1 MQTRAHAPPRSTHP
15 PTPTQQA
22 PPGTYLCTCT
32 RNHACASTVCWRAG
46 AGADGWDRRR
56 THLRCSTPH
65 RPPAQTSQR
74 ARVEGRTTACRLAVR
89 PSCLRGFP
97 RRDRGFRAS
106 GGVLGRVR
114 DGITFRTPLA
124 LGSWAS
130 DAAVLRPARR
140 GSLHPQKERYP
151 PPPLPLLPTLIPP
164 DGPHVPPP
172 ALGSSAR
179 ARRTSQRAAEPIPSP
194 CERRSPF
201 PNSAQRRHR
210 PCSIRFDNI
219 CRAPPRYAIS
229 SSGRRA
235 ACGARVRADT
245 TWLADTLA
253 HTQASTGAERARLSA
268 CLRPRSHVEAKQS
281 DPLQAQSG
289 VLLVPIRVAGRRC
302 SETRTARASA
312 RAHTHVCAP
321 SDAVAL
327 PLVRAQRCVCVHESR
342 VP

>member
-1 MQTRAHAPPRSTHP
+1 VQARAHASPRSTHP
-15 PTPTQQA
+15 RTPTQQA
-22 PPGTYLCTCT
+22 PRGTYLCTCT
-32 RNHACASTVCWRAG
+32 RDHACASTVCWRAG

-114 DGITFRTPLA
+114 DGIAFRTPVA

-151 PPPLPLLPTLIPP
+151 PPPLPLLPTLVPP

-179 ARRTSQRAAEPIPSP
+179 ARRTSQRAGRFRLRASVGRPFRTRLSGGTGRAPSASITSA
-194 CERRSPF
+194 ERRRVTPSVRQSSCGVRRQ
-201 PNSAQRRHR
+201 SARRHHLVGGH
-210 PCSIRFDNI
+210 
-219 CRAPPRYAIS
+219 
-229 SSGRRA
+229 SG
-235 ACGARVRADT
+235 
-245 TWLADTLA
+245 A
-253 HTQASTGAERARLSA
+253 HGSLDG
-268 CLRPRSHVEAKQS
+268 P
-281 DPLQAQSG
+281 
-289 VLLVPIRVAGRRC
+289 
-302 SETRTARASA
+302 RASA
-312 RAHTHVCAP
+312 VVCVCAAALARRGEAVG
-321 SDAVAL
+321 STSSTVGSAASADQSGRSSLQRDAYCASKRASTHTRLCAERRGCAAAGACAAL
-327 PLVRAQRCVCVHESR
+327 RVCA
-342 VP
+342 

>member
-1 MQTRAHAPPRSTHP
+1 M
-15 PTPTQQA
+15 
-22 PPGTYLCTCT
+22 
-32 RNHACASTVCWRAG
+32 CWRAG

-56 THLRCSTPH
+56 THLCCSTPH

-74 ARVEGRTTACRLAVR
+74 ARVEGRTAACRLAVR

-114 DGITFRTPLA
+114 DGITFRTPVA

-164 DGPHVPPP
+164 EGPRVPPP

-179 ARRTSQRAAEPIPSP
+179 ARRTSQWPQRAGRFRLRASVGRPFRTRLSGGTGRAPSASITSA
-194 CERRSPF
+194 ERRRVTPSV
-201 PNSAQRRHR
+201 
-210 PCSIRFDNI
+210 
-219 CRAPPRYAIS
+219 
-229 SSGRRA
+229 RRA
-235 ACGARVRADT
+235 ACGADT

-253 HTQASTGAERARLSA
+253 RTEASTGPERARLSV

-289 VLLVPIRVAGRRC
+289 VLLVPIRVAGRHC

-327 PLVRAQRCVCVHESR
+327 PLVRAQRCYVCVHESR